1 MKKEID
7 FDLDFKTSNVMVVSI
22 LHPATYTKI
31 LQIVL
36 ALKWNN
42 SLKELLLLTHWYIN
56 LKIFSSELN
65 YQSIQTKGT
74 SFKEMFH

>member
-42 SLKELLLLTHWYIN
+42 SLKELLLLTHW
-56 LKIFSSELN
+56 
-65 YQSIQTKGT
+65 
-74 SFKEMFH
+74 